1 MIRCIAVALLC
12 CAFQWASAAT
22 TSYLDELQQRSR
34 NSGLAQQPAWRD
46 LLHVKQHPLT
56 RQIRSLADDPGFFL
70 ALNGARDPQAE
81 LDASLAAF
89 FDASGR
95 HAEGQTAQCRFRA
108 RYEWLR
114 EQLGFDAARLPE
126 QPCTRY
132 DQWREGLHTRSIS
145 LIFPAA
151 FLNSPASMYGHTFLR
166 LNVDGPN
173 ADQPLLAY
181 AISYAANGNE
191 AEGLGFAFKGLTGLY
206 SGIFT
211 NAPYYL
217 KIREYTHLENRDIWE
232 YELDLTP
239 AEVDRLLAHTWELG
253 FTRFDYF
260 FFDENCS
267 YHLLSLLDVARPGLH
282 LTDQFTWWAIPV
294 DTVRAVVQ
302 ASGLL
307 KSTHYRPS
315 NSSDLQ
321 WRAAQLPRDQV
332 LQAKAL
338 GEGSVTPAAWAASSP
353 AAADEAQVRTL
364 ELAERY
370 ATYRAAQGELR
381 GAAFERLRLQL
392 LTARAALPALPELA
406 VPVPD
411 VPPQAGH
418 GTARVDLS
426 AGRRNGKAVWNLAL
440 RPAYHDLGDPEEGYS
455 RGAQI
460 QFLALDLGQT
470 EGQGMRLQRFTP
482 VDIVSLT
489 PTTAML
495 GGTSWKVRFG
505 LVRSFAN
512 TAANA
517 PLAVEVNGGPGHAW
531 ELREDRRAL
540 AYVFMDN
547 QLWYDKSLA
556 ATPWAVGSGLQAGL
570 LLDLG
575 ARWRIQLEAGV
586 RAFVGPAREEH
597 SASMRHRFSL
607 DARDNLSVL
616 CQWRRRGSA
625 AIQRECQIGLQ
636 RYW

>member
-1 MIRCIAVALLC
+1 MQARTARLADD
-12 CAFQWASAAT
+12 AA
-22 TSYLDELQQRSR
+22 
-34 NSGLAQQPAWRD
+34 WHD
-46 LLHVKQHPLT
+46 LLHFKRHPLT
-56 RQIRSLADDPGFFL
+56 RKLRSLADDPSFFL
-70 ALNGARDPQAE
+70 AMNGARDTQAE
-81 LDASLAAF
+81 LDATLAAF
-89 FDASGR
+89 FDDSPR

-114 EQLGFDAARLPE
+114 ERLGFDASRLPP
-126 QPCTRY
+126 QTCSRY
-132 DQWREGLHTRSIS
+132 DQWREGLRAKGAS

-239 AEVDRLLAHTWELG
+239 AELDRMLAHTWELG

-315 NSSDLQ
+315 NSSELQ
-321 WRAAQLPRDQV
+321 WRAAQLPRAQV
-332 LQAKAL
+332 AQARAL
-338 GEGSVTPAAWAASSP
+338 GEGRLTPAALAASAASGAAGMSDAP
-353 AAADEAQVRTL
+353 AAAASQETQARTL

-370 ATYRAAQGELR
+370 ITYRAAQGELR
-381 GAAFERLRLQL
+381 GEAFERQRLAL
-392 LTARAALPALPELA
+392 LTARAALPGLPELVA
-406 VPVPD
+406 PVPA
-411 VPPQAGH
+411 VSPQAGH

-426 AGRRNGKAVWNLAL
+426 AGRRNGRSAWSLAL
-440 RPAYHDLGDPEEGYS
+440 RPAYHDLGDPEAGYS

-460 QFLALDLGQT
+460 QFLAAELGQV
-470 EGQGMRLQRFTP
+470 EGQGLRLLRFTP

-489 PTTAML
+489 PTTALL

-512 TAANA
+512 TTADA

-531 ELREDRRAL
+531 ELGESQRAL

-547 QLWYDKSLA
+547 QLWHDKSLP
-556 ATPWAVGSGLQAGL
+556 ATPWAVGTGVQAGL
-570 LLDLG
+570 LLDPTS
-575 ARWRIQLEAGV
+575 RWRIQLEAGV
-586 RAFVGPAREEH
+586 RDFAGPAREEL
-597 SASMRHRFSL
+597 SVSMRHRVSL
-607 DARDNLSVL
+607 DARHNLAAH

-625 AIQRECQIGLQ
+625 PMQRECQLGVQ